1 VRHWIQGNIPGSD
14 LVDAFAGL
22 QGDVVSPFHGPS
34 PPAGSHRYGQFLFE
48 QDSKQAFVAF
58 NATASIVQF
67 DYASWLAQNKL
78 TRLVASNWHIT
89 KHSDA

>member
-1 VRHWIQGNIPGSD
+1 
-14 LVDAFAGL
+14 
-22 QGDVVSPFHGPS
+22 
-34 PPAGSHRYGQFLFE
+34 
-48 QDSKQAFVAF
+48 
-58 NATASIVQF
+58 VQF